1 MAEVKQDCSVN
12 MFYDEKVYRPEVR
25 LGEDGFYRW
34 RYDLDAYHDRKMY
47 RFLLKF
53 LAIFSLA
60 GAVLGFL
67 LARVPVDVIR
77 QDPTQYQT
85 VLTQRRLLYALLG
98 YAAFF
103 AAGLIITALVRLLSG
118 GTSTRWYRMNDEF
131 VQIQPSGRTSGITRF
146 AEVKRA
152 ELYPDTNEIRLISRW
167 GKGPVLV
174 RREDYTQIK
183 DHILAHLPQTAE
195 VKSEA
200 KDF

>member
-1 MAEVKQDCSVN
+1 MFSGSFETETVN
-12 MFYDEKVYRPEVR
+12 V
-25 LGEDGFYRW
+25 
-34 RYDLDAYHDRKMY
+34 A
-47 RFLLKF
+47 
-53 LAIFSLA
+53 A
-60 GAVLGFL
+60 GAVLGSL
-67 LARVPVDVIR
+67 VARVPVDVIR
-77 QDPTQYQT
+77 QDPTQYQAL
-85 VLTQRRLLYALLG
+85 LTQRRLLYALLG
-98 YAAFF
+98 YAVFF

-146 AEVKRA
+146 AEIKRA
-152 ELYPDTNEIRLISRW
+152 ELYPETNEIRLISRW

-183 DHILAHLPQTAE
+183 DHILAQLPQTAE